1 LQLTSANNVLIDY
14 EVWGKGPPVLL
25 IHGFASN
32 ARVNWIDTGW
42 VKTLNQ
48 AGYQAITFDNRG
60 HGRSSKPHEPQLY
73 TAELM
78 AEDAKRLIQ
87 HLGRAAAFVI
97 GYSMGARIAAVLML
111 RHPTFVTAA
120 VLGGLAANL
129 IHGLGHTEEIARIL
143 EADQPDPRA
152 GKQVL
157 DYRKFAQQTGS
168 DRKALAAC
176 MRASRQEILERDLLR
191 INVPVLVVAGSE
203 DATAGPVQP
212 LVKALA
218 KGEGLVLPGRDHM
231 KAVGD
236 RTFKEETIK
245 FFDRVRASE
254 GPH

>member
-1 LQLTSANNVLIDY
+1 MQLTSANDVLIDY
-14 EVWGKGPPVLL
+14 EVWGEGPPVLL

-42 VKTLNQ
+42 VKTLNH

-60 HGRSSKPHEPQLY
+60 HGRSGKPHEPQLY

-87 HLGRAAAFVI
+87 HLGRTAAFVI

-157 DYRKFAQQTGS
+157 DYRKFAEQTGS

-212 LVKALA
+212 LVKVLA

-254 GPH
+254 RPH